1 MLNQGVIS
9 EINGCIST
17 GKEANVY
24 HARMPDGTEGAIKV
38 TSAAC
43 SLQQHLADNSAGAG
57 LQNVDSYL
65 QGPGALRDRR
75 IPLQAWVTTLHS
87 SRIVC

>member
-38 TSAAC
+38 TSTAC
-43 SLQQHLADNSAGAG
+43 SLQQHLADNSVGVQVYKTSI
-57 LQNVDSYL
+57 LIFK
-65 QGPGALRDRR
+65 DRER
-75 IPLQAWVTTLHS
+75 YVTGEYRFRHG
-87 SRIVC
+87 